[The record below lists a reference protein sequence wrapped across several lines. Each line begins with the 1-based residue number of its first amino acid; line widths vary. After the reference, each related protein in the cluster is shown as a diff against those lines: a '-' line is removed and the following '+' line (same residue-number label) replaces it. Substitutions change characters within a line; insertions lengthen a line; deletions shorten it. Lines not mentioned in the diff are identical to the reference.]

1 MEALD
6 LLLQLLDASISLGDG
21 DFALSKDLFFLLDA
35 FACFG
40 QVTLQ
45 SLYLH
50 LQDLDL

>member
-6 LLLQLLDASISLGDG
+6 FLFQLLNASISLGDG
-21 DFALSKDLFFLLDA
+21 DFALSEDLFLLLDA

-45 SLYLH
+45 PLDLH
-50 LQDLDL
+50 LKDLDL